1 MSSVSPGGFAG
12 LSFPRLAFGTA
23 PLASQFWG
31 NEEARA
37 IDSASAALRAGITWF
52 DTAPLYGSG
61 EAEQRLGRALA
72 EREGALPIIA
82 TKVGRPAIDGP
93 DGRDSTFDYTPTGT
107 RRSLEDS
114 LERLGLDRVDV
125 VHVHDPDDHIEQAL
139 EECVPTLV
147 AMRDEGLLTA
157 ISVGT
162 TRCATALRLLA
173 DADLDVVMIANR
185 LTLLDSSA
193 LDELVPACRERG
205 VPVIAAA
212 IFNSGLLA
220 RPIAGT
226 WFDYAPA
233 EPALVARAEAM
244 ADRCAAAGVSLK
256 AAAMQFPLRH
266 DGVKTVVA
274 GMASAAEV
282 VENVALMDQSIPDTL
297 WAELAQC

>member
-1 MSSVSPGGFAG
+1 MSPVDPSGSAG

-72 EREGALPIIA
+72 QSEGRLPTIA

-93 DGRDSTFDYTPTGT
+93 NGRESTFDFTSAGT
-107 RRSLEDS
+107 RQSLEDS
-114 LERLGLDRVDV
+114 LERLGVDRVDV

-139 EECVPTLV
+139 DECVPTLA

-162 TRCATALRLLA
+162 TRCATALQLLA
-173 DADLDVVMIANR
+173 GADLDIVMIAGR
-185 LTLLDSSA
+185 LTLLDSTA
-193 LDELVPACRERG
+193 LDELVPTCRERG
-205 VPVIAAA
+205 IPVLAAA
-212 IFNSGLLA
+212 VFNTGLLA
-220 RPIAGT
+220 RPMAGT

-233 EPALVARAEAM
+233 DPAVLARAVAM
-244 ADRCAAAGVSLK
+244 ADRCASAGVSLK
-256 AAAMQFPLRH
+256 TAAMQFPLRH
-266 DGVKTVVA
+266 DGVETVVV
-274 GMASAAEV
+274 GMADPAEV
-282 VENVALMDQSIPDTL
+282 AQNVALMDQTIPDTL
-297 WAELAQC
+297 WDELAQC

>member
-1 MSSVSPGGFAG
+1 MSSAAPSGSAG
-12 LSFPRLAFGTA
+12 LGFPRLAFGTA

-61 EAEQRLGRALA
+61 EAERRLGRALA
-72 EREGALPIIA
+72 EWDGALPTVA

-93 DGRDSTFDYTPTGT
+93 DGRDSTFDYTRAGT
-107 RRSLEDS
+107 RQSLEHS

-139 EECVPTLV
+139 DECVPTLV

-162 TRCATALRLLA
+162 MRCATALRLLA
-173 DADLDVVMIANR
+173 GADLDIVMIANR

-193 LDELVPACRERG
+193 LDELVPACRARG
-205 VPVIAAA
+205 IPVIAAA

-220 RPIAGT
+220 RPRAGT
-226 WFDYAPA
+226 WFDYATA
-233 EPALVARAEAM
+233 EPALVARAAAM
-244 ADRCAAAGVSLK
+244 AERCAAAGVSLK

-266 DGVKTVVA
+266 DGVKMVVA
-274 GMASAAEV
+274 GMASAGEV